1 MRESSMASVNPP
13 EYNIISVTEEAQIK
27 SSNLNNK
34 SIQHYIYSIH
44 LFLRNTR
51 SCNNGMH

>member
-51 SCNNGMH
+51 SCINGMH